1 MWRFT
6 DLEYHTC
13 LILGEVST
21 GKTSLTQVYL
31 DEAIIMQRSVAV
43 IDMAPERKKG
53 VGGKLVCKSSAETCN
68 YYTAA
73 IVTPRLSGKTE
84 KEIVDLAELNRGRI
98 DDIFNKYEPRDVL
111 FINDVSIYLQRGNVE
126 QIVSLISL
134 SQTCIMNGY
143 YGFSLGDDKFS
154 QEERNKMIDLQK
166 HCNKIIWR

>member
-6 DLEYHTC
+6 DLEHHTC
-13 LILGEVST
+13 LILGELST

-31 DEAIIMQRSVAV
+31 DEAIHLQRSVAV
-43 IDMAPERKKG
+43 IDMAPERKRG
-53 VGGKLVCKSSAETCN
+53 VGGKLVCKSNAETCK

-84 KEIVDLAELNRGRI
+84 KEIVNLADLNRDRI

-143 YGFSLGDDKFS
+143 FGFSLGDDKFS
-154 QEERNKMIDLQK
+154 QEERKKMIELQK
-166 HCNKIIWR
+166 YCNKIIWR